1 MKQFV
6 FISIFALLT
15 VSTFAQKGEKHERIE
30 ALRTAYLTQEL
41 EMSSED
47 AQRFWPIY
55 NSYDKEA
62 HELKKLE
69 RKVKDIYKS
78 DEDLTEDV
86 ARETLE
92 DLKRY
97 YKQSEV
103 LKNKL
108 IDDLLAE
115 FDPIFVL
122 KFKKA
127 DYKFRLELLKKYRNK
142 E

>member
-30 ALRTAYLTQEL
+30 ALRTAYLAQEL

-78 DEDLTEDV
+78 DEDLTKDV

>member
-30 ALRTAYLTQEL
+30 ALRTAYLAQEL

>member
-15 VSTFAQKGEKHERIE
+15 VSSFAQKGEKHERIE

-41 EMSSED
+41 EMSSEE

>member
-41 EMSSED
+41 EMSSEE